1 MRIRQ
6 EKGVS
11 NFRLNLPVDV
21 PWKFI
26 DSSPDMM
33 DATFCNNKSPSPFK
47 SSLAIYAYE
56 PSADELPDELCG
68 DRITYLKVSCT
79 ITGFQPSQDEKEQIV
94 SLLEATEVD
103 YAKIEQIIGEY
114 LGCYGVLV
122 NVSVHPYDEKL
133 KNDFDKYPRIVDFEP
148 KTRDFYQA
156 ASETGEVLTTSVGR
170 VTTNKSFGSTDSTQS
185 SWNATAG
192 ATISPEAAAELI
204 GVPVGIN
211 TTGSTGQVRT
221 ETDQQNWNTA
231 TDASR
236 ERKEHQSTTT
246 QLSQMYNLLTG
257 YHTGSN
263 RAAFLML
270 PRPHILQPTDRRTF
284 VQGLRIIEGVQD
296 FFLVV
301 VRPAGQNEL
310 KVDAHLQTGHFPEN
324 ITVTTPSDSAT
335 FDSLDEMFPIEYS
348 YTNEGEDTIFGDGMV
363 TKPMSKRLDVVD
375 EANGWE
381 ADPTK
386 GDPGHGGVKEIKNT
400 TTVTIPEVD
409 TETGQVI
416 GSHEHTIAAES
427 GTVEDVE
434 YGITNGELIV
444 SATLKLPRRNAVEV
458 VVGSYK
464 IARFSRAYQVFLRR
478 RKSNVPLPVAEVSG
492 LLITQR
498 TLCVQIA
505 FAECITKI
513 PLGTPV
519 VVVGIVDEPPFWLDD
534 LYDIPLD
541 INVDKAVAGIRSNR
555 PRFDFAFKKGILR
568 KIQQAMLTAAS
579 SPLRYPP
586 GEVGYL
592 QTKHFQRRLLKVI
605 PARVLDRPIREFGF
619 VNPEVSGKIAM
630 SLREVLSLDETR
642 AGAEAGMSLRDIRT
656 LQRQLFGSPDTHG

>member
-1 MRIRQ
+1 
-6 EKGVS
+6 
-11 NFRLNLPVDV
+11 
-21 PWKFI
+21 
-26 DSSPDMM
+26 
-33 DATFCNNKSPSPFK
+33 
-47 SSLAIYAYE
+47 
-56 PSADELPDELCG
+56 LCG

-114 LGCYGVLV
+114 FGCYGVLL

-148 KTRDFYQA
+148 KIRDFYQA
-156 ASETGEVLTTSVGR
+156 ASETGEVLTTSTGR
-170 VTTNKSFGSTDSTQS
+170 VTTNKSFGSTESTQS

-192 ATISPEAAAELI
+192 ATVSPEAAAEII
-204 GVPVGIN
+204 GVPVGVS
-211 TTGSTGQVRT
+211 TTGSTGGVRT
-221 ETDQQNWNTA
+221 DTDQQNWSTT

-236 ERKEHQSTTT
+236 ERKELQSTTT

-270 PRPHILQPTDRRTF
+270 PRPHILQPTDHRTF
-284 VQGLRIIEGVQD
+284 AQGLRIIEGVQD

-301 VRPAGQNEL
+301 VRPAGQDKL

-324 ITVTTPSDSAT
+324 TSIVAPSDSET
-335 FDSLDEMFPIEYS
+335 FETLDSTFPIEDQH
-348 YTNEGEDTIFGDGMV
+348 TNEDTGTVIGDGFT
-363 TKPMSKRLDVVD
+363 TKRMTERLDVVD

-381 ADPTK
+381 ADPTQ
-386 GDPGHGGVKEIKNT
+386 GDPGHGGVRQIRNAT
-400 TTVTIPEVD
+400 RVTITEVD
-409 TETGQVI
+409 TETGEVI
-416 GSHEHTIAAES
+416 GTREETIPAES
-427 GTVEDVE
+427 GTIEDVD
-434 YGITNGELIV
+434 YAVTNGELIV
-444 SATLKLPRRNAVEV
+444 SATLKLRRRNALEV
-458 VVGSYK
+458 LGGSHQ

-505 FAECITKI
+505 LAECITKI

-519 VVVGIVDEPPFWLDD
+519 VDVGIVSEVPIWLGD
-534 LYDIPLD
+534 LQNIPAA
-541 INVDKAVAGIRSNR
+541 INVDEAIAGIHPNR

-568 KIQQAMLTAAS
+568 KIQQSMLTASS

-592 QTKHFQRRLLKVI
+592 QTKHVQRRLLKAL
-605 PARVLDRPIREFGF
+605 PAQVLDRPIRELGF
-619 VNPEVSGKIAM
+619 VNRDVSGKTEM
-630 SLREVLSLDETR
+630 SLREVLSLDETK
-642 AGAEAGMSLRDIRT
+642 AGAEAGMSLKDIRT
-656 LQRQLFGSPDTHG
+656 LQRRLFGSPDTHA